1 MFITELSSG
10 QTSPGIRRVKE
21 SSVSRSLPRHFK
33 LAAHTPASALSY
45 YDIAKDKLYVAKSI
59 TLVCQ
64 VAYAHV
70 AQIFLTNLYK
80 YEYIFLFCTI
90 VASTNIFYGMAI
102 CFIFFIISD
111 VFHGSRDQV
120 SVWRATCTTFYMK
133 CRYHNQTVPFAFTCR
148 RKSPI
153 YRPYPLFFSDPV

>member
-80 YEYIFLFCTI
+80 YVY
-90 VASTNIFYGMAI
+90 FYSI
-102 CFIFFIISD
+102 
-111 VFHGSRDQV
+111 Q
-120 SVWRATCTTFYMK
+120 
-133 CRYHNQTVPFAFTCR
+133 
-148 RKSPI
+148 
-153 YRPYPLFFSDPV
+153 L